1 MLNFGYLDGEI
12 MGNLYE
18 NPFYLSVSPALSIM
32 FYSSHKRLVKS
43 DCGLPWWVRW

>member
-18 NPFYLSVSPALSIM
+18 NPFTYLYHLHFP
-32 FYSSHKRLVKS
+32 
-43 DCGLPWWVRW
+43 